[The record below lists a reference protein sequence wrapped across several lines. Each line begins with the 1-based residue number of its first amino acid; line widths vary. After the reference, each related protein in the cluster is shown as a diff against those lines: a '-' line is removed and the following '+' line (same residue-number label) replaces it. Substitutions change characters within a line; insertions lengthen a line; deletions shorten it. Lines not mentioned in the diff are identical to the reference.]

1 MVSLRNG
8 KKVPF
13 LGGNIPK
20 RPRSNKPSLETED
33 HLEITARLDS
43 ISIQNQDTSKAVD
56 QKTARNNRKLMNAE
70 IMRFVA
76 SSKKLIE
83 KIKSSQLHESVT
95 SSNDM
100 AENSIV
106 NDSSKALATG
116 SSMPECEMTFDLE
129 NDTLVKKWNE
139 TSSWDETFE
148 IDALSEVCEQ
158 AYNEI
163 LNDLIFEDIIY
174 ETLF

>member
-56 QKTARNNRKLMNAE
+56 QKTARNNRKLMNGE

>member
-1 MVSLRNG
+1 MIFIISNHVLIFILRD
-8 KKVPF
+8 P
-13 LGGNIPK
+13 I
-20 RPRSNKPSLETED
+20 RTLEG
-33 HLEITARLDS
+33 HNDS
-43 ISIQNQDTSKAVD
+43 IN
-56 QKTARNNRKLMNAE
+56 
-70 IMRFVA
+70 
-76 SSKKLIE
+76 
-83 KIKSSQLHESVT
+83 
-95 SSNDM
+95 
-100 AENSIV
+100 
-106 NDSSKALATG
+106 ALATE

-174 ETLF
+174 ETL